1 LGGEDVDV
9 DVNSYFFRIEDEVD
23 VVIYYPRV
31 EMMLMMK
38 RTMLLMKET
47 AKHQQF
53 EPVQRKEMLD
63 KPDVL
68 LSSDF
73 I

>member
-1 LGGEDVDV
+1 
-9 DVNSYFFRIEDEVD
+9 
-23 VVIYYPRV
+23 
-31 EMMLMMK
+31 MLMMK

-47 AKHQQF
+47 ARHQQF
-53 EPVQRKEMLD
+53 EPIQRKEMLD

-68 LSSDF
+68 LSSDY

>member
-1 LGGEDVDV
+1 M
-9 DVNSYFFRIEDEVD
+9 I
-23 VVIYYPRV
+23 
-31 EMMLMMK
+31 LMMK

-47 AKHQQF
+47 ARHQQF
-53 EPVQRKEMLD
+53 EPIQRKEILD

-68 LSSDF
+68 LSSDY